1 MSRPL
6 PPRAQALISG
16 LESWARR
23 GRARSIVFKFCV
35 SIAGPLVILAGIAM
49 LVLPGP
55 GLVVITLGVALLAL
69 EYRWARTS
77 LGLLGS
83 SLSRARHAVLPPD
96 ASGGRRLIGIVSAG
110 AFVAATTVLTAAI
123 SSYVGTLVLL

>member
-1 MSRPL
+1 MSRHVS
-6 PPRAQALISG
+6 PRAQALISD

-23 GRARSIVFKFCV
+23 SRARSLVLKFCV
-35 SIAGPLVILAGIAM
+35 SFAGPLVILAGIAM

-77 LGLLGS
+77 LGLIGS
-83 SLSRARHAVLPPD
+83 TLSRARYAVLPAD
-96 ASGGRRLIGIVSAG
+96 ASRGRRLVGIATAG
-110 AFVAATTVLTAAI
+110 AAVAATTALTAAI
-123 SSYVGTLVLL
+123 SGYVGTLVLL

>member
-1 MSRPL
+1 MSHHV

-23 GRARSIVFKFCV
+23 SRARSLVLKLSV
-35 SIAGPLVILAGIAM
+35 SIAGPLVVLAGIAM

-77 LGLLGS
+77 LGLVS
-83 SLSRARHAVLPPD
+83 STLSRARHAVLPPS
-96 ASGGRRLIGIVSAG
+96 ASGGRRVVGVASAG

-123 SSYVGTLVLL
+123 SSYVGALVLL

>member
-1 MSRPL
+1 MSRHV

-23 GRARSIVFKFCV
+23 GRVRSVVLKLCV
-35 SIAGPLVILAGIAM
+35 SIAGPLVVLAGIAM

-69 EYRWARTS
+69 EYPWARTS
-77 LGLLGS
+77 LGLIGS
-83 SLSRARHAVLPPD
+83 SLGRARRAVLPPD
-96 ASGGRRLIGIVSAG
+96 ASGLRRIIGVASAG
-110 AFVAATTVLTAAI
+110 AAVAVTTLLTAAI
-123 SSYVGTLVLL
+123 SGYVGTVVLL

>member
-1 MSRPL
+1 MSHHI

-23 GRARSIVFKFCV
+23 SRARSLVLKLSV
-35 SIAGPLVILAGIAM
+35 SIAGPLVVLAGIAM

-77 LGLLGS
+77 LGLVGS
-83 SLSRARHAVLPPD
+83 TLSHARHAVLPPS
-96 ASGGRRLIGIVSAG
+96 ASGGRRVVGVVSAG

-123 SSYVGTLVLL
+123 SGYAGALALL

>member
-1 MSRPL
+1 MHRPV

-23 GRARSIVFKFCV
+23 GRARSLVLKLCV
-35 SIAGPLVILAGIAM
+35 SIAGPLVVLAGIAM

-77 LGLLGS
+77 LGLIGS
-83 SLSRARHAVLPPD
+83 TLSRARDAALPPN
-96 ASGGRRLIGIVSAG
+96 ASGGRRVVGVASAG
-110 AFVAATTVLTAAI
+110 ALVAATTVLTAAI
-123 SSYVGTLVLL
+123 SSYVGALVLL